1 MSDAILTM
9 ASEIRE
15 HVEYSIEAIES
26 DLDDLFDE
34 IERFHRE
41 FDHPRADVDPETAQM
56 LSTTLY
62 RIYGTALAASI
73 RVRKLRV
80 LEQELHVDIM
90 VLS

>member
-1 MSDAILTM
+1 MSDAVLRM

-15 HVEYSIEAIES
+15 HVEYSVDAIES
-26 DLDDLFDE
+26 DIDDLFDE

-62 RIYGTALAASI
+62 RIYGTLLATSI
-73 RVRKLRV
+73 RVRRLRD
-80 LEQELHVDIM
+80 LERELHVNIM
-90 VLS
+90 VLT

>member
-1 MSDAILTM
+1 MSDAVLRM

-15 HVEYSIEAIES
+15 HVEYSVDAIES
-26 DLDDLFDE
+26 DIDDLFDE

-62 RIYGTALAASI
+62 RVYGTLLAAAI
-73 RVRKLRV
+73 RVRRLRDLERELRV
-80 LEQELHVDIM
+80 NIM